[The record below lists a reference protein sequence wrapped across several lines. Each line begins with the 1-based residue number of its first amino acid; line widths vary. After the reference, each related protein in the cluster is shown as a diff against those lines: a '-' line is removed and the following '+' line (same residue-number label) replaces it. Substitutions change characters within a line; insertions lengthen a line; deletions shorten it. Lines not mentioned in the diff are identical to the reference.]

1 MHCAAPLWHD
11 DPMKSAPK
19 YSRLTSDERRAALE
33 EAALVCMARG
43 GILEFTIDKVC
54 REAGVSRGLITHH
67 FQTKDGLLA
76 AVYAN
81 MYRKSLA
88 VMNAPR
94 PGMSRIAAMVEA
106 SFSDEVFNRDVL
118 NIWLTLWGEIANNPV
133 LQDEHRRQYGRYH
146 ADVTSALVEAAPGR
160 AVDCDALARQLI
172 CLIDGLGLQHC
183 IEPALMPPEEA
194 KAACYALLAPHL
206 GPLGP

>member
-1 MHCAAPLWHD
+1 
-11 DPMKSAPK
+11 MKSAPK

-81 MYRKSLA
+81 MYRKSMA
-88 VMNAPR
+88 AMNAPR
-94 PGMSRIAAMVEA
+94 PGMSPIAAMIEA
-106 SFSDEVFNRDVL
+106 SFSAEMFSRDVL
-118 NIWLTLWGEIANNPV
+118 NIWLTLWGETANNPV
-133 LQDEHRRQYGRYH
+133 LQDEHRRQYAQYR
-146 ADVTSALVEAAPGR
+146 ADVTTALVEAAQGR
-160 AVDCDALARQLI
+160 VVDCDALAQQLI

-183 IEPALMPPEEA
+183 IEPALMPPEQA
-194 KAACYALLAPHL
+194 KAACYAFLTPYL
-206 GPLGP
+206 GPLQP

>member
-1 MHCAAPLWHD
+1 
-11 DPMKSAPK
+11 MKSAPK

-81 MYRKSLA
+81 MYRKSMA
-88 VMNAPR
+88 VINAPR

-106 SFSDEVFNRDVL
+106 SFSAEMFNRDVL

-133 LQDEHRRQYGRYH
+133 LQDEHRRQYGLYC
-146 ADVTSALVEAAPGR
+146 ADVTNALAEAAEGR
-160 AVDCDALARQLI
+160 AVDCGALARRLI

-183 IEPALMPPEEA
+183 IEPALMPAQEA

-206 GPLGP
+206 GPLAP